1 MRPEIAVLDIQ
12 GQYRVYTEFYR
23 ADAAEKT
30 IILINGSL
38 ATTASFAQTV
48 RNLHPHF
55 NVVLYDQ
62 PYAGKSKPHNRQ
74 ERLISK
80 EDEAQILLELIERF
94 QCDHVMSFSWGGAC
108 TLLALAHQPRRVKKA
123 VVSSFSPVINEPMRD
138 YLERGCQYLAACD
151 RYQVGNLVNDTIG
164 KYLPSL
170 FKRFNYRHVSG
181 LDSHEYA
188 QMHFHINEVLQR
200 DLQRAL
206 NGARNIDIP
215 VLFING
221 ERDEYTT
228 VEDAR
233 EFGKHIGNS
242 QFSVIRDAGHFLDM
256 EHKAACDDTRNAMLG
271 FLKPTVREARQRS
284 YAYIQQGQQGQH
296 ALAI

>member
-48 RNLHPHF
+48 RNLHPQF

-62 PYAGKSKPHNRQ
+62 PYAGKSKPHNRN
-74 ERLISK
+74 EHLLTK
-80 EDEAQILLELIERF
+80 ETEGQILLELIDHF
-94 QCDHVMSFSWGGAC
+94 GADHVMSFSWGGAC
-108 TLLALAHQPRRVKKA
+108 TLLALAHKPRRIEKA

-138 YLERGCQYLAACD
+138 YLERGCQYLSACD

-164 KYLPSL
+164 KHLPSL
-170 FKRFNYRHVSG
+170 FKRFNYRHVSS

-188 QMHFHINEVLQR
+188 QMHFHINEVLQH
-200 DLQRAL
+200 DLERAL
-206 NGARNIDIP
+206 SGARNIDIP
-215 VLFING
+215 VLFVNG
-221 ERDEYTT
+221 DRDEYTT
-228 VEDAR
+228 AEDAR
-233 EFGKHIGNS
+233 EFGRHVGKSH
-242 QFSVIRDAGHFLDM
+242 FSVIRDAGHFLDM
-256 EHKAACDDTRNAMLG
+256 ETKAACEDTRSALLG
-271 FLKPTVREARQRS
+271 FLKPTVREPRQR
-284 YAYIQQGQQGQH
+284 YQHVQGQH

>member
-23 ADAAEKT
+23 AEAAEKT

-62 PYAGKSKPHNRQ
+62 PYAGKSKAHNHQ
-74 ERLISK
+74 ERLITK
-80 EDEAQILLELIERF
+80 ETEAHILLELIEHF
-94 QCDHVMSFSWGGAC
+94 HVDHVMSFSWGGAC
-108 TLLALAHQPRRVKKA
+108 ALLALAHQPSRVKKA
-123 VVSSFSPVINEPMRD
+123 VVSSFSPIINEPMRD
-138 YLERGCQYLAACD
+138 YLARGCQYLAACD

-170 FKRFNYRHVSG
+170 FKRFNYRHVSS

-188 QMHFHINEVLQR
+188 QMHFHINQVLDH
-200 DLQRAL
+200 DLERAL
-206 NGARNIDIP
+206 SSARNIDIP

-221 ERDEYTT
+221 DRDEYTT

-233 EFGKHIGNS
+233 HFS
-242 QFSVIRDAGHFLDM
+242 QHVGQSHFSVIRDAGHFLDI
-256 EHKAACDDTRNAMLG
+256 EHKSACEDTRAAMLG
-271 FLKPTVREARQRS
+271 FLNPTLRQPRQRS
-284 YAYIQQGQQGQH
+284 HYVQGQH

>member
-12 GQYRVYTEFYR
+12 GQYRVYTEFHR
-23 ADAAEKT
+23 AQDAEKT

-48 RNLHPHF
+48 RNLHPQF

-74 ERLISK
+74 ERLLTK
-80 EDEAQILLELIERF
+80 ETEAHILLELIEHF
-94 QCDHVMSFSWGGAC
+94 QADHVMSFSWGGAC
-108 TLLALAHQPRRVKKA
+108 TLLALAHQPRLVKKA
-123 VVSSFSPVINEPMRD
+123 IVSSFSPVINEPMRD
-138 YLERGCQYLAACD
+138 YLERGCSYLAACD

-164 KYLPSL
+164 KHLPSL
-170 FKRFNYRHVSG
+170 FKRFNYRHVSS

-188 QMHFHINEVLQR
+188 QMLFHINQVLQH
-200 DLQRAL
+200 DLERAL
-206 NGARNIDIP
+206 KGAANIDIP

-221 ERDEYTT
+221 DRDEYTT
-228 VEDAR
+228 AEDAR
-233 EFGKHIGNS
+233 QFGRHVGQS
-242 QFSVIRDAGHFLDM
+242 QFSVINGAGHFLDM
-256 EHKAACDDTRNAMLG
+256 EHKTLSDATRTAMLG
-271 FLKPTVREARQRS
+271 FLKPSSRETRQRNH
-284 YAYIQQGQQGQH
+284 YTQGQH

>member
-12 GQYRVYTEFYR
+12 GQYRVYTEFHR
-23 ADAAEKT
+23 AEGAEKT

-48 RNLHPHF
+48 RNLHPQF

-62 PYAGKSKPHNRQ
+62 PYAGKSKPHNRH
-74 ERLISK
+74 ERLMTK
-80 EDEAQILLELIERF
+80 EAEAHILLELIEHFRA
-94 QCDHVMSFSWGGAC
+94 DHVLSFSWGGAC
-108 TLLALAHQPRRVKKA
+108 TLLALAHQPRLVKKA
-123 VVSSFSPVINEPMRD
+123 IVSSFSPVINEPMRD

-164 KYLPSL
+164 KHLPSL
-170 FKRFNYRHVSG
+170 FKRFNYRHVSS

-188 QMHFHINEVLQR
+188 QMHFHINQVLDH
-200 DLQRAL
+200 DLERAL
-206 NGARNIDIP
+206 KAARNIDIP

-221 ERDEYTT
+221 DRDEYTT

-233 EFGKHIGNS
+233 QFSRHVGRSH
-242 QFSVIRDAGHFLDM
+242 FSVIRGAGHFLDM
-256 EHKAACDDTRNAMLG
+256 EHKSACEDTRDAMLG
-271 FLKPTVREARQRS
+271 FLKPALRETRHR
-284 YAYIQQGQQGQH
+284 YAQEAGQH

>member
-23 ADAAEKT
+23 AQAAEKT
-30 IILINGSL
+30 IVLINGSL

-48 RNLHPHF
+48 RSLHPEF

-80 EDEAQILLELIERF
+80 ETEAHILLELVEHF
-94 QCDHVMSFSWGGAC
+94 QADHVMSFSWGGAS

-138 YLERGCQYLAACD
+138 YLERGSSYLAACD
-151 RYQVGNLVNDTIG
+151 RYQVGSLVNDTIG
-164 KYLPSL
+164 KHLPSL
-170 FKRFNYRHVSG
+170 FKRFNYRHVSS

-188 QMHFHINEVLQR
+188 QMHFHIHQVLDH
-200 DLQRAL
+200 DLERAL
-206 NGARNIDIP
+206 KGARNIDIP

-221 ERDEYTT
+221 DRDEYTT
-228 VEDAR
+228 AEDAR
-233 EFGKHIGNS
+233 QFARYVDQSH
-242 QFSVIRDAGHFLDM
+242 FSVIRDAGHFLDM
-256 EHKAACDDTRNAMLG
+256 EHKTACEDTRSVLLG
-271 FLKPTVREARQRS
+271 FLKPTAREARHRFT
-284 YAYIQQGQQGQH
+284 YPAGQH

>member
-12 GQYRVYTEFYR
+12 GQYRVYTEFHR
-23 ADAAEKT
+23 AEGAEKT

-48 RNLHPHF
+48 RSLHPQF

-74 ERLISK
+74 ERLITK
-80 EDEAQILLELIERF
+80 ETESHILLELIEHF
-94 QCDHVMSFSWGGAC
+94 HADHVMSFSWGGAC
-108 TLLALAHQPRRVKKA
+108 ALLALAHQPRLVKKA
-123 VVSSFSPVINEPMRD
+123 IVSSFSPVINEPMRD
-138 YLERGCQYLAACD
+138 YLERGCQFLAACD

-170 FKRFNYRHVSG
+170 FKRFNYRHVSS

-188 QMHFHINEVLQR
+188 QMHFHINQVLDH
-200 DLQRAL
+200 DLERAL
-206 NGARNIDIP
+206 KAARNIDIP

-221 ERDEYTT
+221 DRDEYTT

-233 EFGKHIGNS
+233 QFSRHVGQSH
-242 QFSVIRDAGHFLDM
+242 FSVIHGAGHFLDM
-256 EHKAACDDTRNAMLG
+256 EHKSASEDTRSVMLG
-271 FLKPTVREARQRS
+271 FLKPTVREPRQR
-284 YAYIQQGQQGQH
+284 YTHTQGQH

>member
-48 RNLHPHF
+48 RNLHPQF
-55 NVVLYDQ
+55 NVVLFDQ

-80 EDEAQILLELIERF
+80 ETEAHILLELIDHF
-94 QCDHVMSFSWGGAC
+94 QADHVMSFSWGGAS

-123 VVSSFSPVINEPMRD
+123 IVSSFSPVINEPMRD
-138 YLERGCQYLAACD
+138 YLSRGSQYLAACD

-164 KYLPSL
+164 KHLPSL
-170 FKRFNYRHVSG
+170 FKRFNYRHVSS

-188 QMHFHINEVLQR
+188 QMHFHINEVLQH
-200 DLQRAL
+200 DLERAL
-206 NGARNIDIP
+206 SRARNIDIP
-215 VLFING
+215 VLFVNG

-228 VEDAR
+228 VADAR
-233 EFGKHIGNS
+233 QFDRHVGTC
-242 QFSVIRDAGHFLDM
+242 QFSAIRDAGHFLDM
-256 EHKAACDDTRNAMLG
+256 EHKAACEDTRAVLLG
-271 FLKPTVREARQRS
+271 FLKPDVREKRPRYQA
-284 YAYIQQGQQGQH
+284 AAQGQH
-296 ALAI
+296 ALAM

>member
-23 ADAAEKT
+23 ADAAENT

-48 RNLHPHF
+48 RNLHPQF

-62 PYAGKSKPHNRQ
+62 PYAGKSKAHNRQ

-80 EDEAQILLELIERF
+80 EDEAHILLELIERF

-108 TLLALAHQPRRVKKA
+108 TLLALAHQPRQVKKA

-164 KYLPSL
+164 KHLPSL
-170 FKRFNYRHVSG
+170 FKRFNYRHVSS

-200 DLQRAL
+200 DLVRAL
-206 NGARNIDIP
+206 RGARNIDIP

-233 EFGKHIGNS
+233 EFGKHVGNS

-256 EHKAACDDTRNAMLG
+256 ENKSACEDTRNVMLG
-271 FLKPTVREARQRS
+271 FLKPTVRESRQRGNS
-284 YAYIQQGQQGQH
+284 YNQGQH

>member
-12 GQYRVYTEFYR
+12 GQYRVYTEFHR
-23 ADAAEKT
+23 AQGAEKT

-48 RNLHPHF
+48 RSLHPQF

-74 ERLISK
+74 ERLLTK
-80 EDEAQILLELIERF
+80 ETEAHILLELIEHFRA
-94 QCDHVMSFSWGGAC
+94 DHVMSFSWGGAC
-108 TLLALAHQPRRVKKA
+108 TLLALAHQPQLVKKA
-123 VVSSFSPVINEPMRD
+123 IVSSFSPVINEPMRD
-138 YLERGCQYLAACD
+138 YLERGCRYLAACD

-170 FKRFNYRHVSG
+170 FKRFNYRHVSS

-188 QMHFHINEVLQR
+188 QMHFHINQVLDH
-200 DLQRAL
+200 DLERAL
-206 NGARNIDIP
+206 KAARNIDIP

-221 ERDEYTT
+221 DRDEYTT

-233 EFGKHIGNS
+233 QFSRHVGRSH
-242 QFSVIRDAGHFLDM
+242 FSVIRDAGHFLDM
-256 EHKAACDDTRNAMLG
+256 EHKSACEDTRSAMLG
-271 FLKPTVREARQRS
+271 FLKPAVRESRQR
-284 YAYIQQGQQGQH
+284 YAHEQGQH

>member
-23 ADAAEKT
+23 ADATEKT

-48 RNLHPHF
+48 RNLHPQF

-80 EDEAQILLELIERF
+80 EDEAHILLELIEHF
-94 QCDHVMSFSWGGAC
+94 HADHVMSFSWGGAC
-108 TLLALAHQPRRVKKA
+108 TLLALAHQPRLVKKA
-123 VVSSFSPVINEPMRD
+123 VVSSFSPIINEPMRD
-138 YLERGCQYLAACD
+138 YLDRGCQYLAACD

-164 KYLPSL
+164 KHLPSL
-170 FKRFNYRHVSG
+170 FKRFNYRHVSS
-181 LDSHEYA
+181 LDTHEYA
-188 QMHFHINEVLQR
+188 QMHFHINQVLQH

-206 NGARNIDIP
+206 TAARNIDIP

-221 ERDEYTT
+221 DRDEYTT

-233 EFGKHIGNS
+233 QFSRHVDKSH
-242 QFSVIRDAGHFLDM
+242 FSVIRGAGHFLDM
-256 EHKAACDDTRNAMLG
+256 EHKDACVDTRDAMLG
-271 FLKPTVREARQRS
+271 FLKPTVREHRPRFS
-284 YAYIQQGQQGQH
+284 YAQEQH

>member
-12 GQYRVYTEFYR
+12 GQYRVYTEFHR
-23 ADAAEKT
+23 AQGAEKT

-48 RNLHPHF
+48 RNLHPQF

-62 PYAGKSKPHNRQ
+62 PYAGKSKPHNRH
-74 ERLISK
+74 ERLLTK
-80 EDEAQILLELIERF
+80 ETEAHILLELIEHFRA
-94 QCDHVMSFSWGGAC
+94 DHVLSFSWGGAC
-108 TLLALAHQPRRVKKA
+108 TLLALAHQPRLVKKA
-123 VVSSFSPVINEPMRD
+123 IVSSFSPVINEPMRD
-138 YLERGCQYLAACD
+138 YLDRGCQYLAACD

-170 FKRFNYRHVSG
+170 FKRFNYRHVSS

-188 QMHFHINEVLQR
+188 QMHFHINQVLDH
-200 DLQRAL
+200 DLERAL
-206 NGARNIDIP
+206 KAARNIDIP

-221 ERDEYTT
+221 DRDEYTT

-233 EFGKHIGNS
+233 QFSRHVGRS
-242 QFSVIRDAGHFLDM
+242 QFSVIQGAGHFLDM
-256 EHKAACDDTRNAMLG
+256 EHKTACEDTRSAMLG
-271 FLKPTVREARQRS
+271 FLKPALRESRPRFTQET
-284 YAYIQQGQQGQH
+284 GQH

>member
-48 RNLHPHF
+48 RNLHPQF

-74 ERLISK
+74 ERLITK
-80 EDEAQILLELIERF
+80 ETEAHILLELIEHF
-94 QCDHVMSFSWGGAC
+94 HADHVMSFSWGGAC
-108 TLLALAHQPRRVKKA
+108 TLLALAHQPRLVKKA
-123 VVSSFSPVINEPMRD
+123 VVSSFSPIINEPMRD
-138 YLERGCQYLAACD
+138 YLDRGCQYLAACD

-170 FKRFNYRHVSG
+170 FKRFNYRHVSS

-188 QMHFHINEVLQR
+188 QMHFHINQVLQH

-206 NGARNIDIP
+206 TAARNIDIP

-221 ERDEYTT
+221 DRDEYTT
-228 VEDAR
+228 VDDAR
-233 EFGKHIGNS
+233 QFGRHVDKSH
-242 QFSVIRDAGHFLDM
+242 FSVIRDAGHFLDM
-256 EHKAACDDTRNAMLG
+256 EHKSACDATRDALLG
-271 FLKPTVREARQRS
+271 FLKPTAREHRPRYNHAQE
-284 YAYIQQGQQGQH
+284 QH

>member
-12 GQYRVYTEFYR
+12 GQYRVYTEFHR
-23 ADAAEKT
+23 AEGAEKT

-48 RNLHPHF
+48 RSLHPQF

-74 ERLISK
+74 ERLLDK
-80 EDEAQILLELIERF
+80 ETEAHILLELIEHF
-94 QCDHVMSFSWGGAC
+94 AADHVMSFSWGGAC
-108 TLLALAHQPRRVKKA
+108 TLLALAHQPRLVKKA
-123 VVSSFSPVINEPMRD
+123 IVSSFSPVINEPMRD

-164 KYLPSL
+164 KHLPSL
-170 FKRFNYRHVSG
+170 FKRFNYRHVSS

-188 QMHFHINEVLQR
+188 QMLHHINQVLAH
-200 DLQRAL
+200 DLERAL
-206 NGARNIDIP
+206 NGARNINIP

-221 ERDEYTT
+221 DRDEYTT
-228 VEDAR
+228 AEDAR
-233 EFGKHIGNS
+233 QFARHVGQSH
-242 QFSVIRDAGHFLDM
+242 FSVIRETGHFLDM
-256 EHKAACDDTRNAMLG
+256 EHKGACEQTRSAMLG
-271 FLKPTVREARQRS
+271 FLKPSVR
-284 YAYIQQGQQGQH
+284 QH
-296 ALAI
+296 RPRYTHAQPHQAVAI

>member
-12 GQYRVYTEFYR
+12 GQYRVYTEFHR
-23 ADAAEKT
+23 AEGAEKT

-48 RNLHPHF
+48 RSLHPQF

-74 ERLISK
+74 ERLITK
-80 EDEAQILLELIERF
+80 ETESHILLELIEHF
-94 QCDHVMSFSWGGAC
+94 HADHVMSFSWGGAC
-108 TLLALAHQPRRVKKA
+108 ALLALAHQPRLVKKA
-123 VVSSFSPVINEPMRD
+123 IVSSFSPVINEPMRD
-138 YLERGCQYLAACD
+138 YLERGCQFLAACD

-170 FKRFNYRHVSG
+170 FKRFNYRHVSS

-188 QMHFHINEVLQR
+188 QMHFHINQVLDH
-200 DLQRAL
+200 DLERAL
-206 NGARNIDIP
+206 KAARNIDIP

-221 ERDEYTT
+221 DRDEYTT

-233 EFGKHIGNS
+233 QFSRHVGQSH
-242 QFSVIRDAGHFLDM
+242 FSVIHGAGHFLDM
-256 EHKAACDDTRNAMLG
+256 EHKSACEDTRSVMLG
-271 FLKPTVREARQRS
+271 FLKPTVRESRQR
-284 YAYIQQGQQGQH
+284 YTHTQGQH

>member
-12 GQYRVYTEFYR
+12 GQYRVYTEFHR
-23 ADAAEKT
+23 AHGAEKT

-48 RNLHPHF
+48 RSLHPQF

-74 ERLISK
+74 ERLLTK
-80 EDEAQILLELIERF
+80 ETEAHILLELIEHF
-94 QCDHVMSFSWGGAC
+94 QADHVMSFSWGGAC
-108 TLLALAHQPRRVKKA
+108 TLLALAHQPRLVKKA
-123 VVSSFSPVINEPMRD
+123 IVSSFSPVINEPMRD

-164 KYLPSL
+164 KHLPSL
-170 FKRFNYRHVSG
+170 FKRFNYRHVSS

-188 QMHFHINEVLQR
+188 QMLFHINQVLQH
-200 DLQRAL
+200 DLERAL
-206 NGARNIDIP
+206 KGAANINIP
-215 VLFING
+215 VMFING
-221 ERDEYTT
+221 DRDEYTT
-228 VEDAR
+228 AEDAR
-233 EFGKHIGNS
+233 QFGKHVDQS
-242 QFSVIRDAGHFLDM
+242 HFSVINGAGHFLDM
-256 EHKAACDDTRNAMLG
+256 EHKTASEALRHVMLG
-271 FLKPTVREARQRS
+271 FLKPTTREPRQRNH
-284 YAYIQQGQQGQH
+284 YVQGHH